1 MSAATNPR
9 PVTAL
14 LDAAEG
20 LVAAGQQA
28 VLDRVELI
36 RAEATEDAREML
48 ISTAAFVTALVVSGF
63 GWVLLVVALS
73 LFLSKFMDPALAV
86 ALVGVPH
93 MVLGVVLARMT
104 IRRFQKHQW
113 AALSIRAVDAEA
125 TDA

>member
-48 ISTAAFVTALVVSGF
+48 ISTAAFTAALVVSGF
-63 GWVLLVVALS
+63 GWVLLVIAATL
-73 LFLSKFMDPALAV
+73 LLSKFMDPALASL
-86 ALVGVPH
+86 LVGLPH
-93 MVLGVVLARMT
+93 FALGVVLARMA